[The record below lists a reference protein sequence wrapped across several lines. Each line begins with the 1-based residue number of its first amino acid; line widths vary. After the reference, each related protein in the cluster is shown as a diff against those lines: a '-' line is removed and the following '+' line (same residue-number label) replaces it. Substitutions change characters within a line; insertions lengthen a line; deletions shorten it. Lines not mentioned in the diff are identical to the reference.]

1 MRQTHTDDKFFLTT
15 IDGGIHEG
23 YLRRMRRSDAFPKEG
38 AMLAVA
44 FGHDGKIRLGNALGH
59 MRTFLESNTLEGI
72 PAVAA
77 GPYSLVAAYYVAEAL
92 DETELST
99 MIQHIKRLLLPGG
112 SLMVVT
118 RLEKGVVNR
127 LRGECTRLGLHE
139 VQADF
144 WRTEPLNTWDQRG
157 DDGRL
162 LSPLAQRIPPLRN
175 WRAQTASLLYVMN
188 QNNN

>member
-1 MRQTHTDDKFFLTT
+1 MRQMHTDDKFYLAI
-15 IDGGIHEG
+15 IDRKTPEG
-23 YLRRMRRSDAFPKEG
+23 YLKRMKSSGVLPEG
-38 AMLAVA
+38 DMIAVA

-127 LRGECTRLGLHE
+127 LRCECTRLGLNE
-139 VQADF
+139 VHANF
-144 WRTEPLNTWDQRG
+144 WHTEPLNTWDSRG
-157 DDGRL
+157 DEGRL
-162 LSPLAQRIPPLRN
+162 LSPLAQRLPLLRR
-175 WRAQTASLLYVMN
+175 WRAKTASLMFVME
-188 QNNN
+188 